1 MKKSVIMLGLSLS
14 LSLMALAGC
23 GFGDSN
29 KTKAAEENEVSTY
42 SEPTEEIL
50 SADFTDFKFQVDDV
64 VFQTKTQMTV
74 EEFIGQFPEGE
85 YVVSQYNTKDG
96 SFSDQPLDRLVKI
109 DGMEGY
115 YIQNKKYD
123 KSYCVH
129 ITAENK
135 NDSVCELKDCMVTS
149 IELNRF
155 YTGTIYFAKG
165 IPYYNDPSIHSDE
178 RFSYENIGDTF
189 AGYGLETMDENTY
202 SFSKANETQ
211 YAGRQLLVT
220 GYDGLTFEIVAYGDM
235 YKDNLISPAHYTLYF
250 TIDPDT
256 RMLKS
261 FDVIYAGALEP
272 YFSH

>member
-1 MKKSVIMLGLSLS
+1 MNKRMIILGLSLS
-14 LSLMALAGC
+14 LSLMALSGC
-23 GFGDSN
+23 GFGNSH
-29 KTKAAEENEVSTY
+29 KTEAAAENEVSTHC
-42 SEPTEEIL
+42 EPTEEIL

-85 YVVSQYNTKDG
+85 YVVSKYNTSDA
-96 SFSDQPLDRLVKI
+96 SFTEQPLDKLVKI
-109 DGMEGY
+109 DGIEGY
-115 YIQNKKYD
+115 HIQNKKYD
-123 KSYCVH
+123 NSYCVH

-135 NDSVCELKDCMVTS
+135 SDSVCELKDCMVTS

-155 YTGTIYFAKG
+155 YIGTIYFAKG

-178 RFSYENIGDTF
+178 RFSYENIDDTF

-202 SFSKANETQ
+202 LFSQADETQ
-211 YAGRQLLVT
+211 FAGRQLSVT
-220 GYDGLTFEIVAYGDM
+220 CIDGLSFEIVAYGDM
-235 YKDNLISPAHYTLYF
+235 YKDNLICPAHYMLIF

-261 FDVIYAGALEP
+261 FDWDGMEALIMK
-272 YFSH
+272 